1 MNDDIL
7 KQIEIPPKLQEHLNL
22 MKKVMD
28 SDYYKTA
35 FDMVSKYD
43 NLKPT
48 IDHIKQIKPSLDLV
62 KDIPSEYFKLNEIT
76 QKFFNQIPTST
87 NNKTDRLSNNDIP
100 TTHDVDEFFDTVEKI
115 VPQIDDEECRNDVQQ
130 LVTEAKKE
138 YKFFDW
144 HEVTMTK
151 VIPWILAIVALINA
165 IYHS

>member
-1 MNDDIL
+1 MNDDTL
-7 KQIEIPPKLQEHLNL
+7 KNLEIPPKLQEHLNL

-48 IDHIKQIKPSLDLV
+48 IEYIKQIKPSLELV
-62 KDIPSEYFKLNEIT
+62 KDIPSEYLKLNEIT
-76 QKFFNQIPTST
+76 KKFFNQIPTST
-87 NNKTDRLSNNDIP
+87 NNGTDRVNNDTP
-100 TTHDVDEFFDTVEKI
+100 TTHDVDEFFETVEKI
-115 VPQIDDEECRNDVQQ
+115 VPQIDDEECRNEVQQ
-130 LVTEAKKE
+130 LVTDARKE

-144 HEVTMTK
+144 DQVTMTK
-151 VIPWILAIVALINA
+151 VIPWIIAIVALINA